1 MTVTFYNGFS
11 KKLNST
17 KQPGNG
23 TDYDGQLKDDCS
35 IIHPRI
41 SLGGNFN
48 PSGMMYCR
56 IPSFNRYYFITDWE
70 WIGGA
75 WVASL
80 MVDPMATFKAE
91 IGASSAYITRADTG
105 AFNAKI
111 SDGMFPATTD
121 FSVVTTSAGTGVW
134 SNTIATGTYIIG
146 IISSAP
152 DTAGSITYYTMSQA
166 QFSALKNFLFNEDFF
181 QDNMGFPDVSEPE
194 ELLTS
199 ISPELLK
206 VLFNPFQ
213 YIVSAIWI
221 PLGIEGGGEN
231 VKVGWWETNVSG
243 GRLSAGA
250 VKINLMP
257 LSIQLPSHPQAASR
271 GSYLNYSPYS
281 QHTLYFPPFGAFPID
296 PSYFNLHGQST
307 GTINLEPTVDIVTGK
322 AVCVVKAGTN
332 KIGELTGQVGVPIQI
347 AQVASDMLGA
357 GVTALNGVSNA
368 FSGGISGFLSGG
380 VPGAIAGAIGRG
392 AEALYNTIQTAMPQ
406 IATSGLNGSFAGITD
421 TTASLVSKFFRIAEP
436 DDTHRGRPVCQI
448 GTIGNYTG
456 FVQCAEGDISISGTA
471 EERATISS
479 YMVSG
484 FFYE

>member
-17 KQPGNG
+17 RQPGNG
-23 TDYDGQLKDDCS
+23 SNYDCQLKDDCS

-48 PSGMMYCR
+48 PAGMMYCR
-56 IPSFNRYYFITDWE
+56 IPSFNRYYFVSDWE

-80 MVDPMATFKAE
+80 IVDPMATFKTQ

-105 AFNAKI
+105 FFNETI
-111 SDGMFPATTD
+111 SDGMFPATTE
-121 FSVVTTSAGTGVW
+121 FSVVTTRASTGVW
-134 SNTIATGTYIIG
+134 SNTLATGTFIIG

-152 DTAGSITYYTMSQA
+152 DTAGSITYYTMTQA
-166 QFSALKNFLFNEDFF
+166 QFSALKDFLFDDDFF
-181 QDNMGFPDVSEPE
+181 QDNLGFPDVSSPD

-206 VLFNPFQ
+206 VLFNPYQ
-213 YIVSAIWI
+213 YIVSAIWV
-221 PLGIEGGGEN
+221 PLGVEGATEN
-231 VKVGWWETNVSG
+231 IKIGWWDTTVSG

-257 LSIQLPSHPQAASR
+257 LSIQLPPHPQAATR

-296 PSYFNLHGQST
+296 PSYFNLHEQSI
-307 GTINLEPTVDIVTGK
+307 GTINIETTVDILTGK

-357 GVTALNGVSNA
+357 GISAVNGIGNA
-368 FSGGISGFLSGG
+368 VSGGISGFRSGG
-380 VPGAIAGAIGRG
+380 VPGAIVGAIGKG

-406 IATSGLNGSFAGITD
+406 IATSGLNGSFAGLTD
-421 TTASLVSKFFRIAEP
+421 TTASLVSKYFRIADP
-436 DDTHRGRPVCQI
+436 DDEHRGRPVCQI
-448 GTIGNYTG
+448 GTIGEYSG

-471 EERATISS
+471 EERNTISS

>member
-11 KKLNST
+11 KQINST
-17 KQPGNG
+17 KQPTGG
-23 TDYDGQLKDDCS
+23 TGYDCQLKDDCS

-56 IPSFNRYYFITDWE
+56 IPSFNRYYFVSDWE

-80 MVDPMATFKAE
+80 IVDPMATFKTQ
-91 IGASSAYITRADTG
+91 IGESSAYITRADTG
-105 AFNAKI
+105 FFNETI
-111 SDGMFPATTD
+111 SDGMFPATTE
-121 FSVVTTSAGTGVW
+121 FSVQTTRSNTIVWADTVSAGTF
-134 SNTIATGTYIIG
+134 IIG
-146 IISSAP
+146 VISGAA
-152 DTAGSITYYTMSQA
+152 DTAGSITYYTMSQG
-166 QFSALKNFLFNEDFF
+166 QFSALKNFLFDPDFF
-181 QDNMGFPDVSEPE
+181 KDVVGFPDVSSPD

-206 VLFNPFQ
+206 VLFNPYQ
-213 YIVSAIWI
+213 YIVSAIWV
-221 PLGIEGGGEN
+221 PLGVSGSSEN
-231 VKVGWWETNVSG
+231 VKFGWWDTTVSG
-243 GRLSAGA
+243 GRLSPGA
-250 VKINLMP
+250 VKIP
-257 LSIQLPSHPQAASR
+257 LASVSLQLPPHPQAATR

-296 PSYFNLHGQST
+296 PSYFNLHEQNM
-307 GTINLEPTVDIVTGK
+307 GTINLDTTVDILTGK
-322 AVCVVKAGTN
+322 AVCVIKAGSN

-357 GVTALNGVSNA
+357 GVTAVNGLANTV
-368 FSGGISGFLSGG
+368 SGGVSGFLSGG
-380 VPGAIAGAIGRG
+380 VPGAIAGAIGKG

-406 IATSGLNGSFAGITD
+406 IATSGLNGSFAGLTD
-421 TTASLVSKFFRIAEP
+421 TTASLVSKYFRIADP
-436 DDTHRGRPVCQI
+436 DDEHRGRPVCQI
-448 GTIGNYTG
+448 GTIGDYAG

-471 EERATISS
+471 EERNTISS